1 MFTVL
6 KEFVIGFDRQLGF
19 LTISLLSLLFFV
31 ALEIYKIRFSDYR
44 KLLLEQYTIIG
55 LIVIS
60 FILYFV
66 TDEKIKEANEK
77 FIEWFLKNSN
87 NESFNSI
94 LIIFNS
100 ISIKAF
106 FVLKVIY
113 VIIYYFLTLTILLS
127 FVDLLFDREKY
138 IKESVKDSI
147 ESDEKYEKK
156 ELRKKYVHSRKK
168 NKRL

>member
-1 MFTVL
+1 MFVVL
-6 KEFVIGFDRQLGF
+6 KEFVTSFDHQLGF

-100 ISIKAF
+100 ISVKAF

-113 VIIYYFLTLTILLS
+113 VIIYYFLLLTILLS
-127 FVDLLFDREKY
+127 FIDLLFDREKY

-156 ELRKKYVHSRKK
+156 
-168 NKRL
+168 N